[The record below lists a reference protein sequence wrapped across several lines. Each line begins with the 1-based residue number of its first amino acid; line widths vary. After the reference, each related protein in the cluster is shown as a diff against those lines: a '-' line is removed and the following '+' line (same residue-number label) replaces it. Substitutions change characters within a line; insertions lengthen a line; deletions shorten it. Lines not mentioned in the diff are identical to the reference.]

1 MKKKTIEYIRH
12 ARQMAMANCDLDV
25 AKDLDSLLDQ
35 HELIIPFNSTIF
47 IETWETLLTQP
58 KWRRKSKIA
67 LQAALKILSKTT
79 EQKAIEAIE
88 RTIAGNY
95 QGIFLEKT
103 KEVPNQVQHAIEV
116 NNGVHDL
123 IEKTYSNERN
133 PRIQG

>member
-67 LQAALKILSKTT
+67 LQAAL
-79 EQKAIEAIE
+79 
-88 RTIAGNY
+88 N
-95 QGIFLEKT
+95 
-103 KEVPNQVQHAIEV
+103 
-116 NNGVHDL
+116 
-123 IEKTYSNERN
+123 
-133 PRIQG
+133 RIRHL